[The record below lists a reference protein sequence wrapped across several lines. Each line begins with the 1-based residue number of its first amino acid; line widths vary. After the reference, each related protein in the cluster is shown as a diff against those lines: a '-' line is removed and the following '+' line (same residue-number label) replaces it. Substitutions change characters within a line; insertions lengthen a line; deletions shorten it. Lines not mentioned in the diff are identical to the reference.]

1 VEWTVEWTLLD
12 EDGKRILD
20 HGVYENSEVAFA
32 FFNPKTPDESRKAGK
47 KVRGETEFY
56 LVLEAPANQKR
67 CVKMEPHKSWSDNLR
82 ERTIL
87 EFPQVL
93 VTASKTGEVLKGWE
107 VVPDDRKIVELPNDG
122 EGSNKVARKP
132 ENRLEASKGEG
143 QPAEGIEIL
152 ESRPTTAGPETTES
166 AAVDT
171 SLKDLGE
178 ASKRKRPDDDISTT
192 LAAIKKARQT

>member
-12 EDGKRILD
+12 EGYKRILD

-32 FFNPKTPDESRKAGK
+32 FFNPKIPDESRKAGK

-67 CVKMEPHKSWSDNLR
+67 CVKMEPHRSWSDNLR

-93 VTASKTGEVLKGWE
+93 VTASKTREALKGWE

-122 EGSNKVARKP
+122 EGSNKATRKP
-132 ENRLEASKGEG
+132 ERGVEASNGKGKSEESG
-143 QPAEGIEIL
+143 EIL
-152 ESRPTTAGPETTES
+152 ESLPSTAGPGTAES
-166 AAVDT
+166 ASLDT

-178 ASKRKRPDDDISTT
+178 ASKRKHLDDDISTT